1 MPTTP
6 DNSTEGDFAMK
17 TLVATSAAMLM
28 LLGTTAGTARADH
41 LRHPDHVAHTLKRQ
55 AREIYIEVATHFRN
69 SVHYRRMVRTAYDL
83 YELADHIED
92 VADDGRNAAHLV
104 SDLGELHDLLDTL
117 EDQNLQV
124 NDPRLSLGGGYR
136 GVAMGVGS
144 EHVQHLSL
152 LIGAADDTLHQ
163 LEELMVR
170 GNRPTEQH
178 IVPGNGPSFPGVGPN
193 FGTQPVPPVGKRTV
207 PGGVRIPLQFG
218 KQGGGVTFNLV
229 LR

>member
-6 DNSTEGDFAMK
+6 VNSTEGDFAMK
-17 TLVATSAAMLM
+17 TLAAASAAMLM

-41 LRHPDHVAHTLKRQ
+41 LRHPDHLAHTLKRQ
-55 AREIYIEVATHFRN
+55 AREIYIEVATHFR
-69 SVHYRRMVRTAYDL
+69 SSSHYRRMVRTAYDL

-92 VADDGRNAAHLV
+92 VAVDGRNAAHLA
-104 SDLGELHDLLDTL
+104 SDLHEMHDLLETL

-124 NDPRLSLGGGYR
+124 NGPRLSLGGNR
-136 GVAMGVGS
+136 GMGPGVGA

-152 LIGAADDTLHQ
+152 LIAAADDTLHQ

-170 GNRPTEQH
+170 GGNCPTEQH
-178 IVPGNGPSFPGVGPN
+178 IVPGRGPSFPGVGPN
-193 FGTQPVPPVGKRTV
+193 FGTQPAPPVGKRTV